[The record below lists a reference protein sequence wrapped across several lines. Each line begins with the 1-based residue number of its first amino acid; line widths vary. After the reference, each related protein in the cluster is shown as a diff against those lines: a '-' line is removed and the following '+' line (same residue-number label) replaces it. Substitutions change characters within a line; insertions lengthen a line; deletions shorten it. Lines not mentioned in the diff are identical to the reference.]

1 MHSTSPKRIPRLAQ
15 LRMKIAPSG
24 PVSNSSVCR
33 TFSACDTS
41 LRPKPKLA
49 HSSASP
55 EMTFAPASTTLEN
68 SDTANKVLLTYVSL
82 TSSVI
87 TSATSE
93 SMGLRA
99 GAGLLA
105 AATSGGFQCG
115 PRLYWG
121 LRCATT
127 AGTARGNPR
136 SGTLAPRSG
145 ERVARALSAVTRVFD
160 ALWRGPG
167 EAGSRESDGGNCS
180 APRRVRVGRAGLGFR
195 VRSVRHRRRHR
206 ANSDFRLFVAAVRRR
221 ASRVDARGGRNLDG
235 AGSAERGGID
245 PQAART
251 RQSGPAVL

>member
-1 MHSTSPKRIPRLAQ
+1 IPRLAQ

-49 HSSASP
+49 RSSASP

-93 SMGLRA
+93 PMGLRA

-127 AGTARGNPR
+127 ADRTRQSAQR
-136 SGTLAPRSG
+136 TLAPRSG
-145 ERVARALSAVTRVFD
+145 ERVARSAVTRVFD

-167 EAGSRESDGGNCS
+167 EG
-180 APRRVRVGRAGLGFR
+180 
-195 VRSVRHRRRHR
+195 
-206 ANSDFRLFVAAVRRR
+206 
-221 ASRVDARGGRNLDG
+221 
-235 AGSAERGGID
+235 
-245 PQAART
+245 Q
-251 RQSGPAVL
+251 